1 MYYEIRTYRIKT
13 GALPVYLKLVEEEGI
28 ALQKQYLGELVG
40 YFYSEI
46 GPLNQIVHI
55 WAYPSLDERE
65 ARRTALAADGL
76 AGICPENPGFVG
88 RNGKQDHESG
98 CLFPVAVG
106 RSIGITTQEKQKHRL
121 LHRR

>member
-13 GALPVYLKLVEEEGI
+13 GALPTYLKLVEEEGI

-65 ARRTALAADGL
+65 TRRAALAGDAAWVAFAPKIQAL
-76 AGICPENPGFVG
+76 LEEM
-88 RNGKQDHESG
+88 ESKIMKAAAFSP
-98 CLFPVAVG
+98 L
-106 RSIGITTQEKQKHRL
+106 Q
-121 LHRR
+121 

>member
-65 ARRTALAADGL
+65 ARRTALAADPAWL
-76 AGICPENPGFVG
+76 AFAPKIQALLEEM
-88 RNGKQDHESG
+88 ESKIMKAAAFSP
-98 CLFPVAVG
+98 L
-106 RSIGITTQEKQKHRL
+106 Q
-121 LHRR
+121 

>member
-13 GALPVYLKLVEEEGI
+13 GAVPAYLKLVQEEGI
-28 ALQKQYLGELVG
+28 ALQQQHLGTLVG

-65 ARRTALAADGL
+65 ERRQRLANDPAWIAFAPKIQALLEEMESKIMKPAAFSPL
-76 AGICPENPGFVG
+76 N
-88 RNGKQDHESG
+88 
-98 CLFPVAVG
+98 
-106 RSIGITTQEKQKHRL
+106 
-121 LHRR
+121 